1 MKISLDWLSDYV
13 QIDRSAPEIAEILSN
28 LGFPTEG
35 IERVGDDTVIDVEI
49 TSNRGDCL
57 SHIGIAREL
66 AAATGKTLRLPQ
78 VKLQE
83 SEQDISEFV
92 NVMIDE
98 PQLCGRYTA
107 RVITGVRIGP
117 SPDWM
122 VRRLEA
128 VGIRSIN
135 NVVDATNYAMMESGQ
150 PPHAFD
156 YATLRGKK
164 IIVRKGFKGEQIVS
178 IDETKCDCDDQML
191 MIADAEGPVAIAGVM
206 GGLYTEISEKT
217 TTVLLEEAHFDPV
230 SVRTTSRKLA
240 IPSEASFRFERQV
253 DIEKVDEHSK
263 RCAELIVQVAGG
275 QVARGVA
282 DAYPGK
288 PEAQTVA
295 MRLSRMKHLLGI
307 DVPADTVM
315 NIFAGLGFH
324 PDKRRDDLIVCTV
337 PSWRHDLYREV
348 DLIEEVARCHGFD
361 KIPVEPRINIQV
373 APMEPREKL
382 AGRIRSTLNAC
393 GFFETVNVTF
403 TDDKTWEALA
413 HSQAEPL
420 CVKDVS
426 RKSANILRQTLL
438 GSLLQTLRANANM
451 KNSPCRLFELAV
463 TFCPNPDPE
472 AVLPI
477 QRDKL
482 ALAADAD
489 FRDLRGAIEA
499 VCATVSPKSKVQ
511 CKQVDLPWAKPG
523 AEILLDDTV
532 IGAAGVI
539 SKTAAAKLD
548 LPEGAIS
555 AAELDFLTLLELQQ
569 GIGIVKSIPRFPS
582 ITRDLSLILDEPI
595 TWEQIQT
602 IVNANKPGELE
613 TVDFVGIYRGKPIPD
628 GKKSLTLSL
637 RFRDEE
643 GTLTHEIVDGF
654 EKTIVHQLTSQL
666 KAELRAV

>member
-13 QIDRSAPEIAEILSN
+13 QIDRSAQEIAEILSN
-28 LGFPTEG
+28 LGFPTES
-35 IERVGDDTVIDVEI
+35 IEQVGDDTVIDVEI

-78 VKLQE
+78 FKLRE
-83 SEQDISEFV
+83 SEQDISKFV
-92 NVMIDE
+92 NVTIDE
-98 PQLCGRYTA
+98 PRLCGRYTA
-107 RVITGVRIGP
+107 RVITGVKIGP

-122 VRRLEA
+122 VHRLAA

-156 YATLRGKK
+156 YTTLRGKK
-164 IIVRKGFKGEQIVS
+164 IIVRKGLKGEQIVS

-206 GGLYTEISEKT
+206 GGLYTEINEKT

-240 IPSEASFRFERQV
+240 IPSEASFRFERHV

-275 QVARGVA
+275 QVVKGVA

-288 PEAQTVA
+288 PESQTVA

-307 DVPADTVM
+307 DVSVDTVM
-315 NIFAGLGFH
+315 NIFTNLGFH
-324 PDKRRDDLIVCTV
+324 PDKRREDLIVCTV

-348 DLIEEVARCHGFD
+348 DFIEEVARCHGFD
-361 KIPVEPRINIQV
+361 KIPVEYKINIQV
-373 APMEPREKL
+373 APVEPREKL
-382 AGRIRSTLNAC
+382 AGRIRFALNAC
-393 GFFETVNVTF
+393 GFYETINVTF
-403 TDDKTWEALA
+403 TDDKTYEALS
-413 HSQAEPL
+413 HSNDEPL
-420 CVKDVS
+420 RVKDVS

-438 GSLLQTLRANANM
+438 GSLLHTLRINANM
-451 KNSPCRLFELAV
+451 KNSPCRLFELAD

-482 ALAADAD
+482 ALMADAD
-489 FRDLRGAIEA
+489 FRDLSGAVEA
-499 VCATVSPKSKVQ
+499 VCAAVSPNAKMQ
-511 CKQVDLPWAKPG
+511 CKEIELPWAKPG
-523 AEILLDDTV
+523 AQILLDNTV
-532 IGAAGVI
+532 IGTAGVV
-539 SKTAAAKLD
+539 SKSVIDKLD
-548 LPEGAIS
+548 LPEGIIS
-555 AAELDFLTLLELQQ
+555 AAELDFLSLLELQQ
-569 GIGIVKSIPRFPS
+569 GIGTVKSIPRFPS

-595 TWEQIQT
+595 SWEQIQT
-602 IVNANKPGELE
+602 IVHANAPIELE
-613 TVDFVGIYRGKPIPD
+613 SVNFVGIYRGKPIPD
-628 GKKSLTLSL
+628 GKKSVTLSL

-643 GTLTHEIVDGF
+643 GTLTHETVDSFEKSIVD
-654 EKTIVHQLTSQL
+654 QLTTQL
-666 KAELRAV
+666 KSELRTV